1 MKKTFSLVILFLS
14 TILFVQ
20 GQDKSKFQLKLRES
34 FQSEDTKP
42 EPAAFTYTKPNKGK
56 ASFLIDAALGLR
68 LVNKPNSGITF
79 FGEYHRNTLID
90 VEQNTIQGGL
100 AVEWFTNKNFN
111 INDEIKN
118 SKTAIINFNTKY
130 SRDVVA
136 KTHSLQITGEIT
148 PLFLRGNHTKALLP
162 NDDHNHIGNAFD
174 LLYFPAVGF
183 EDQYTF
189 QAASDSAKGNVLRA
203 VGKIYISLKPL
214 PKILKSKIELFG
226 DFTERYDLQNST
238 KYSGRSHPLI
248 QTGIN
253 FILFQTDSK
262 FVKIGASFNKGSNPS
277 QGLAEQEYYLIC
289 LKVKI

>member
-1 MKKTFSLVILFLS
+1 MKKIFPLIIL
-14 TILFVQ
+14 LFEAVFTQ
-20 GQDKSKFQLKLRES
+20 GQSQPIQLKLRQS

-42 EPAAFTYTKPNKGK
+42 EPAAFTFTKPKDGK
-56 ASFLIDAALGLR
+56 ASFLIDAALGLK
-68 LVNKPNSGITF
+68 LINKPTLGITF
-79 FGEYHRNTLID
+79 FGEYHRNTLIAT
-90 VEQNTIQGGL
+90 VQNTIQGGL
-100 AVEWFTNKNFN
+100 AAEWFTNKNFN
-111 INDEIKN
+111 INDEPKN

-136 KTHSLQITGEIT
+136 KTHSVQITGEIT
-148 PLFLRGNHTKALLP
+148 PLFLRGIHTKALLP

-189 QAASDSAKGNVLRA
+189 QAANDSAKGNVFRA
-203 VGKIYISLKPL
+203 VGKIYIALKPL
-214 PKILKSKIELFG
+214 PKLLNSRIEFFA

-238 KYSGRSHPLI
+238 KYTGKSHPLI

-253 FILFQTDSK
+253 CILFQTDNK
-262 FVKIGASFNKGSNPS
+262 FAKIGASFNKGANPS
-277 QGLAEQEYYLIC
+277 QGLRKQEYYLIC